1 MTSTDI
7 LLCAMPLLV
16 VDRAPGAPA
25 ILKSAV
31 IDAGYTAKALDFSI
45 NFYHNQCDRDIS
57 LYESLGSVFRPN
69 EPITASSHTAGN
81 AWIADS
87 IEEIRKHNPKLVGLS
102 VFTNHQHR
110 STLMLAKAVKDN
122 LPEVKIIVGG
132 LGLDQPINTSLNNVI
147 EIEKAKSST
156 VFADYIS
163 DIVDFTVRGSSGLDQ
178 MLMILKMELGQVKP
192 NVQYFP
198 EDDLIFKTPIPDWD
212 DYDFDDYDWDHQ
224 VSLQV
229 TGSRG
234 CVRNCTFCDIG
245 GQYGKFSY
253 RTGEDIANEIIAS
266 HKKYGIRTFEF
277 TDSLVNGGLKVFKE
291 WLVKLADYNSTLD
304 PEKRIQWFGQYI
316 CRPQSQTPNEFYP
329 LMKKSGVINL
339 IIGMESGSNEV
350 LKAMDKKMTVQDA
363 YDELEQF
370 SKHRISTSLLL
381 FGSFIN
387 ETWPRFLET
396 LDFIANCQ
404 SYVADG
410 TITRF
415 NPGIPLYITK
425 KMPLGANADELGL
438 VLDESNYYNWVDKNN
453 PELDYVE
460 RCRRKMIMQELF
472 DLLNIPANSVGFLHL
487 KQIDKQ
493 LREMTAEY
501 ET

>member
-253 RTGEDIANEIIAS
+253 RTGEDIANEIIA
-266 HKKYGIRTFEF
+266 
-277 TDSLVNGGLKVFKE
+277 
-291 WLVKLADYNSTLD
+291 
-304 PEKRIQWFGQYI
+304 
-316 CRPQSQTPNEFYP
+316 
-329 LMKKSGVINL
+329 
-339 IIGMESGSNEV
+339 
-350 LKAMDKKMTVQDA
+350 
-363 YDELEQF
+363 
-370 SKHRISTSLLL
+370 
-381 FGSFIN
+381 
-387 ETWPRFLET
+387 
-396 LDFIANCQ
+396 
-404 SYVADG
+404 
-410 TITRF
+410 
-415 NPGIPLYITK
+415 
-425 KMPLGANADELGL
+425 
-438 VLDESNYYNWVDKNN
+438 
-453 PELDYVE
+453 
-460 RCRRKMIMQELF
+460 
-472 DLLNIPANSVGFLHL
+472 
-487 KQIDKQ
+487 
-493 LREMTAEY
+493 
-501 ET
+501 